1 MEVDEAHAPDG
12 AEAPHGAG
20 GGDQAD
26 KLPAFGKQYQSL
38 GSAIVGV
45 ALGLTGM
52 LGAQLIMENNEY
64 VVPPNVA
71 KRAHCA

>member
-1 MEVDEAHAPDG
+1 MAQGDG
-12 AEAPHGAG
+12 
-20 GGDQAD
+20 AD
-26 KLPAFGKQYQSL
+26 KLPAFGGQYQSL
-38 GSAIVGV
+38 GSATVGV